1 MNPNYE
7 ISFKEKL
14 TFREKT
20 TMIIKEIQEEANWM
34 DCMDVEAMELC

>member
-1 MNPNYE
+1 MNPNCE

-14 TFREKT
+14 TFREKP

-34 DCMDVEAMELC
+34 DCMDVVAMELC